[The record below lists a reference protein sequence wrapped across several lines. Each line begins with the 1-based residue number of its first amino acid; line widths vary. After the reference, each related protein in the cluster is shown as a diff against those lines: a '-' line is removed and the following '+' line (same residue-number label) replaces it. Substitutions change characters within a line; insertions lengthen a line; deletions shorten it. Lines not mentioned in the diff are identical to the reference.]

1 MEGVMDEQKQVR
13 VDVMYRC
20 EPDAAT
26 RELIA
31 RIERMVADSARATG
45 EVARVTIAVGARSA
59 PQDVRAAMA
68 LIA

>member
-1 MEGVMDEQKQVR
+1 MDEQKLVR

>member
-1 MEGVMDEQKQVR
+1 MDDQKQVR
-13 VDVMYRC
+13 VDVMYRG

-31 RIERMVADSARATG
+31 RIERMLADSARATG
-45 EVARVTIAVGARSA
+45 EVARVTIAVGALSA